1 MSYSRRYAYFIS
13 PHGYGH
19 AARASAVMA
28 AILELKPE
36 SEFDIFTLVPE
47 WFFHDSV
54 GGHFSY
60 FSLLTDIGLAQKTPL
75 KADLKQTYD
84 RLNRYLPFRPSK
96 IEKLSNL
103 LVKRECSLV
112 LCDIAPIGIPAAR
125 QAGIPSVLIE
135 NFTWDWIY
143 EAYPRDESG
152 LAKFIPYLKG
162 TFDSADLHI
171 QTEPICFPRPVDL
184 RTSPVSRKPRKS
196 PLEIRQSLQIPESGK
211 MVLVTM
217 GGLPMQYSFLSD
229 LAVFDEIF
237 FILPGGSEKGC
248 FQGNLRLLPQRS
260 GYYHPDLVQAS
271 DVVIGKVGYSTLAEV
286 YWAGVPFGYIS
297 RSDFRESETLVAF
310 IKTHLNGYPIQRK
323 EFSSSAWVSHIP
335 ELLSLSRRK
344 PRDPEGAREI
354 GHYLTSLPDR
364 ATYSAGAKNKVNQV
378 DV

>member
-36 SEFDIFTLVPE
+36 SEFDIFTLVPK
-47 WFFHDSV
+47 WFFEDSV

-75 KADLKQTYD
+75 KADLSQTYH
-84 RLNRYLPFRPSK
+84 RLNRYLPFSPSK
-96 IEKLSNL
+96 LEKLSNL
-103 LVKRECSLV
+103 LVKRKCSFV

-143 EAYPRDESG
+143 QAYFREESSP
-152 LAKFIPYLKG
+152 AKFIPYLKG
-162 TFDSADLHI
+162 TFDTADFHI
-171 QTEPICFPRPVDL
+171 QTEPVCFPRPVNL

-196 PLEIRQSLQIPESGK
+196 PLEIRQSLQIPENRK

-229 LAVFDEIF
+229 LAVFEELS
-237 FILPGGSEKGC
+237 FILPGVSEKVC

-260 GYYHPDLVQAS
+260 GYYHPDLVQAC

-297 RSDFRESETLVAF
+297 RPAFRESETLVAF
-310 IKTHLNGYPIQRK
+310 IESHLNGYPIREE
-323 EFSSSAWVSHIP
+323 EFSSNAWVSHIP

-354 GHYLTSLPDR
+354 ANYLTSLPDR
-364 ATYSAGAKNKVNQV
+364 PTYSGGAKNTEKPF
-378 DV
+378 